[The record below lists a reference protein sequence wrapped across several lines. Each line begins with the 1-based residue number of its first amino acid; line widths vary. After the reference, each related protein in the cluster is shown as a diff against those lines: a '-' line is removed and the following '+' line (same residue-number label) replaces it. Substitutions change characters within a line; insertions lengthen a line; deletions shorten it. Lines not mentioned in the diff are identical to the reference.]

1 MLRNIFHSLVA
12 FALRGSGSA
21 AVALAAASGSRL
33 VSITASGLL
42 SALLSTFTTCD
53 TEEVLRWVLSSF
65 ASGYPLQRDI
75 HICIHQILTGS
86 FSCEVEGV
94 GLLRVSA
101 EGIKWTASSIDG
113 CWEFLLSIA
122 FWYLQKHGRYYFSN
136 YEKKN
141 VNVAGR
147 TLNSCGLL
155 FLLWCT
161 FRIIC

>member
-1 MLRNIFHSLVA
+1 MADKQINGQHVMIIKLHFLWEKNGNIFHSLAA
-12 FALRGSGSA
+12 FGLRGSGSA

-101 EGIKWTASSIDG
+101 DGI
-113 CWEFLLSIA
+113 E
-122 FWYLQKHGRYYFSN
+122 
-136 YEKKN
+136 
-141 VNVAGR
+141 
-147 TLNSCGLL
+147 
-155 FLLWCT
+155 
-161 FRIIC
+161 